1 MVKSVRTVDDYITF
15 LEGKGFSFQEDALGF
30 IKFGKQ
36 YTNAT
41 HTQVNIAIEMTLK
54 VQRQFEGAFFM
65 ALLETLVSNGIKT
78 RPEAIKYIRQ
88 TELLPI

>member
-41 HTQVNIAIEMTLK
+41 HTQVNIAIEITLK
-54 VQRQFEGAFFM
+54 AQKQFEGAFFM
-65 ALLETLVSNGIKT
+65 AILENLVTNGIKT
-78 RPEAIKYIRQ
+78 RPEAIKYVRQ
-88 TELLPI
+88 NDLVSI